1 MRWAWCRYLLGT
13 RNRVLT
19 PIREG
24 GPCRLAYR
32 QENRRIRRCPAR
44 PSHNLGATMPGAWPW
59 PCSFPCAGRQ
69 SRLPRLGSAATLG
82 RGEGGVNRQWL
93 GSIGAL
99 RVFFSGVDDVALDV
113 LPANSVTASWL
124 FSGVLQAAAPPVPYG
139 ADACRLGTAGSFVAA
154 LPVALLLLF
163 DGRDFFGGRR
173 SLYFLKRD
181 GIAIGDFC
189 TWRFGSF
196 RSARSRSSRRLTRPV
211 RASYAEVPE
220 AIFPLVRAPAAAD
233 SSGVDRRTRL
243 SVLAAYVFL
252 ALVI

>member
-1 MRWAWCRYLLGT
+1 MLLPLCG
-13 RNRVLT
+13 T
-19 PIREG
+19 PIPTAQVGQRG
-24 GPCRLAYR
+24 NVR
-32 QENRRIRRCPAR
+32 
-44 PSHNLGATMPGAWPW
+44 AW
-59 PCSFPCAGRQ
+59 
-69 SRLPRLGSAATLG
+69 
-82 RGEGGVNRQWL
+82 EGGVNRQWL

-99 RVFFSGVDDVALDV
+99 RVFFSSVDDVALDV
-113 LPANSVTASWL
+113 LPATSITASWL

-173 SLYFLKRD
+173 SPYFLKRD

-211 RASYAEVPE
+211 RPSYAEVPE
-220 AIFPLVRAPAAAD
+220 AIFPLVRTPAAAD
-233 SSGVDRRTRL
+233 SSGGDRRTRL

>member
-1 MRWAWCRYLLGT
+1 M
-13 RNRVLT
+13 
-19 PIREG
+19 
-24 GPCRLAYR
+24 PCT
-32 QENRRIRRCPAR
+32 AR
-44 PSHNLGATMPGAWPW
+44 PITRVQ
-59 PCSFPCAGRQ
+59 PCKVPEQRSCTCPRSGRQ

-82 RGEGGVNRQWL
+82 RGEEGVNRQWL

-99 RVFFSGVDDVALDV
+99 RVFFSSVDDVALDV

-124 FSGVLQAAAPPVPYG
+124 FGGVLQAVAPPVPYG
-139 ADACRLGTAGSFVAA
+139 ADVCRLGTAGSFVAA
-154 LPVALLLLF
+154 LPMALLLLF
-163 DGRDFFGGRR
+163 DGRDFWGRR
-173 SLYFLKRD
+173 SLYFLKRS
-181 GIAIGDFC
+181 GIAIGDFG

-233 SSGVDRRTRL
+233 SSGGDRRTRL

>member
-1 MRWAWCRYLLGT
+1 MHLSSFG
-13 RNRVLT
+13 T
-19 PIREG
+19 PIPTAQVGQRG
-24 GPCRLAYR
+24 NVR
-32 QENRRIRRCPAR
+32 
-44 PSHNLGATMPGAWPW
+44 AW
-59 PCSFPCAGRQ
+59 
-69 SRLPRLGSAATLG
+69 G
-82 RGEGGVNRQWL
+82 RGCQSTVL
-93 GSIGAL
+93 GPIGAL

-113 LPANSVTASWL
+113 LPALSVTASWL
-124 FSGVLQAAAPPVPYG
+124 FGGVLQTAAPPVPYG
-139 ADACRLGTAGSFVAA
+139 ADVCRLGTAGSFVAA
-154 LPVALLLLF
+154 LPMDLHCFLTAVI
-163 DGRDFFGGRR
+163 FGGVRR

-233 SSGVDRRTRL
+233 SSGGDRRTRL